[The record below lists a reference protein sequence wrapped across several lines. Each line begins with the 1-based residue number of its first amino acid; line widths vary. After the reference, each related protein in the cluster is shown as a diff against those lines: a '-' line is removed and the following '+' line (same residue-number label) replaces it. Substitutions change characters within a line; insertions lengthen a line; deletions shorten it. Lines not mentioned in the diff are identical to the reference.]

1 MVALLSPDKKE
12 RPMNTP
18 PTVFAQIMDF
28 LPLHEFRKCVRRY
41 RGDYKVKSFSCLDQF
56 LCLAFAQLTYRESL
70 RDIESCLRTMKNR
83 LYHMGIRGHVS
94 RNTLAHANEKRDW
107 RIYADFAQ
115 VLIAQARRLY
125 ADEDLGLELKNTVYA
140 FDSTTIDLCL
150 SLFPWALFRKR
161 KGAVKLHT
169 LLDLRGSIP
178 SFIKMTDGKTHDVRV
193 LDDLVAEPGSFYV
206 LDRGYLDF
214 SRLFALH
221 QDRAFFV
228 IRAKSNFKCRRL
240 YSRPVD
246 KAMDLTC
253 DQIVVLSGVLSR
265 KCYPDQ
271 LRRVRFYDRENDRFL
286 SFLTNNFL
294 LPALTIAM
302 LYKLRWQIELFF
314 RWIKQNLRIKTFY
327 GTSENAVRTQ
337 IWIAITAYVLVAI
350 IKKQLPLELPLYTF
364 LQILSIMAFEKT
376 PLNQLLTE
384 SSVQNDLTDSC
395 NQLLLFNL

>member
-1 MVALLSPDKKE
+1 
-12 RPMNTP
+12 MNTP
-18 PTVFAQIMDF
+18 PTVFAQIMAF
-28 LPLHEFRKCVRRY
+28 LPMHEFRKCVRRY
-41 RGDYKVKSFSCLDQF
+41 RGDYKVKSLSCLDQF
-56 LCLAFAQLTYRESL
+56 LCMAFAQLTYRESL

-83 LYHMGIRGHVS
+83 LYHMGIHGRVS

-150 SLFPWALFRKR
+150 SLFPWALFRKH

-193 LDDLVAEPGSFYV
+193 LDDLVPEPGCFYV

-221 QDRAFFV
+221 QNRAFFV
-228 IRAKSNFKCRRL
+228 IRAKSNFKRRRL

-253 DQIVVLSGVLSR
+253 DQTVVLRGVLSR
-265 KCYPDQ
+265 KGYPEQ
-271 LRRVRFYDRENDRFL
+271 LRRVRFYDRENDRYL
-286 SFLTNNFL
+286 TFLTNNFL
-294 LPALTIAM
+294 LPALTIAL

-337 IWIAITAYVLVAI
+337 IWIAITVYVLVAI
-350 IKKQLPLELPLYTF
+350 IKKQLPRKLPLYTF
-364 LQILSIMAFEKT
+364 LQLLSIMAFEKT

-384 SSVQNDLTDSC
+384 TDDHESMTDDC
-395 NQLLLFNL
+395 NQLVLFNL